1 MNENK
6 QALDLTIIGAG
17 MIVNDLLLPAAL
29 QMRREGVIGHITVVD
44 MRSSAVAALRD
55 SESIKRCFPD
65 QSFDTCP
72 APGEPD
78 STDPELYKKVLA
90 RQKPYQM
97 VIIALPL
104 PCAQRGAGVQSA
116 CPLRQTSGAEIRTG
130 YGNRADRTGKRMFR
144 RCGVPQAFRPPQP
157 YRPENLP

>member
-1 MNENK
+1 MSENK
-6 QALDLTIIGAG
+6 QSLDLTIIGAG

-44 MRSSAVAALRD
+44 MRSSAVAALRE

-90 RQKPYQM
+90 GQKPYQM
-97 VIIALPL
+97 VIIALPDQL
-104 PCAQRGAGVQSA
+104 HYPVLKGVLEFNQHVL
-116 CPLRQTSGAEIRTG
+116 CVKI
-130 YGNRADRTGKRMFR
+130 
-144 RCGVPQAFRPPQP
+144 PQ
-157 YRPENLP
+157 